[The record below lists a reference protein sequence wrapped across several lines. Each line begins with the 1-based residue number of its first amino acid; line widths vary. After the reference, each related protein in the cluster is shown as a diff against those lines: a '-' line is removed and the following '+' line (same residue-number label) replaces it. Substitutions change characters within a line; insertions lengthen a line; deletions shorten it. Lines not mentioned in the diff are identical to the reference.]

1 MTPLPPGSAPRTR
14 KKGALGERED
24 IPCQASTQTGSNA
37 QDPLCQLVPWAQPLP
52 PLFLE
57 SIREGSLSPHPPTP
71 PPARPGPE
79 DLEPAALSSWHYSPK
94 SSFPRGWRVGRGRE
108 DPVPRSLA
116 QPAWVFSLR
125 SRFPR
130 ASASS
135 ALPPPKPLGGRG
147 RLCPQENSSAR
158 QISLAPSQGP
168 EPRHLR
174 TRTSAS
180 KTLGP
185 RALSPLSP
193 GYPHHPGSVA
203 DVGPPRKGEVS
214 SELCQYAYEET

>member
-1 MTPLPPGSAPRTR
+1 MTR
-14 KKGALGERED
+14 KKRALGERKD
-24 IPCQASTQTGSNA
+24 IPCQASTQAGSNA
-37 QDPLCQLVPWAQPLP
+37 QDPLHQLVPCAQPLP

-57 SIREGSLSPHPPTP
+57 SISPPPNPTRSLARVLRTWNLQLSPDGTT
-71 PPARPGPE
+71 
-79 DLEPAALSSWHYSPK
+79 YSPK
-94 SSFPRGWRVGRGRE
+94 SYFPRGWRVGRGRE

-130 ASASS
+130 ALASS

-158 QISLAPSQGP
+158 QAGLAPSQGP
-168 EPRHLR
+168 EPRQLR

-193 GYPHHPGSVA
+193 GYPHQPGSAA

-214 SELCQYAYEET
+214 SKLCQYKYRDIEKKGPTKEL

>member
-1 MTPLPPGSAPRTR
+1 MCRGRGS
-14 KKGALGERED
+14 
-24 IPCQASTQTGSNA
+24 
-37 QDPLCQLVPWAQPLP
+37 QPLP
-52 PLFLE
+52 TPSPA
-57 SIREGSLSPHPPTP
+57 SILRTWNLQLSPDGTT
-71 PPARPGPE
+71 
-79 DLEPAALSSWHYSPK
+79 YSPK
-94 SSFPRGWRVGRGRE
+94 SYFPRGWRVGRGRE

-130 ASASS
+130 ALASS

-158 QISLAPSQGP
+158 QAGLAPSQGP
-168 EPRHLR
+168 EPRQLR

-180 KTLGP
+180 KTPGP

-193 GYPHHPGSVA
+193 ATHTNQGRQPTWAHRERGRF
-203 DVGPPRKGEVS
+203 PPSSDNTSTKRYREERSDKGALKSDRSWGAGDRLKDGV
-214 SELCQYAYEET
+214 